1 MGYVKFFSY
10 RCSFILFFL
19 LIFFDSS
26 AHAATTPGP
35 DGGGYYTGR
44 TDYDW
49 VEISTTG
56 TAVDLFD
63 DDVSDPVAFPA
74 GFDFTFYETPFS
86 TFYIQSNG
94 LISFFEND
102 QNAEVIDG
110 DNYCTLPSAS
120 PPKNFIALMW
130 DDLDPLYNIDGAVLY
145 QFFEQNCPY
154 RDYSGQ
160 CVVVEFLDIQL
171 SGGDDDPDYYP
182 PASTFEAILFD
193 NNHIIVQFK
202 SSELGSSW
210 GNESTTGIE
219 GDNVAQDHGLSFAC
233 NSAGS
238 LFSGLAVEFSDNSAI
253 SFKNSFYWPM
263 FLPAIT
269 GNSAVP

>member
-10 RCSFILFFL
+10 LCSFIFFLFLFF
-19 LIFFDSS
+19 FDNS
-26 AHAATTPGP
+26 AQAAAAPGP

-56 TAVDLFD
+56 TQVDLFD
-63 DDVSDPVAFPA
+63 DDVSDPVPFPA
-74 GFDFTFYETPFS
+74 DFVFTFYGTIYS

-94 LISFFEND
+94 LISFDNNQTPEP
-102 QNAEVIDG
+102 IDG
-110 DNYCTLPSAS
+110 ENSCTLPSAG

-130 DDLDPLYNIDGAVLY
+130 DDLDPSYNIDGAVLY
-145 QFFEQNCPY
+145 QIFAQNCPY
-154 RDYSGQ
+154 REYSGQ

-171 SGGDDDPDYYP
+171 YSGDDPDYDP

-193 NNHIIVQFK
+193 NSHIIVQFK

-238 LFSGLAVEFSDNSAI
+238 LFSGLAVEFSDNSDI

-269 GNSAVP
+269 GNSAAP